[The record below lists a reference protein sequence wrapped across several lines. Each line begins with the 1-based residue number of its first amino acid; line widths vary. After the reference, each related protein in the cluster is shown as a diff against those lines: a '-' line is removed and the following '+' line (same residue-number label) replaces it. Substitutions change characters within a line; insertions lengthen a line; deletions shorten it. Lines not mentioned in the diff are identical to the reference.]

1 MGKKK
6 HQTYE
11 GLGTKARDKMP
22 AKKGLSKKKKEQKD
36 FQKVKFKAG
45 KLRPK
50 GLNETKLEFQSK
62 SILIREQH
70 REDLGPEP
78 IQDILLR
85 LRKGTLS
92 QKLAVLD
99 TLKTRL
105 QNDEIN
111 SWLPS
116 LQSLL
121 DTCTTYVSLE
131 SVSHYRSALQCLKTI
146 FSRVQPPESLTPFM
160 PLICQRLISLMTH
173 LNDDI
178 RERSVPVLELL
189 LHQTY
194 SSTLVINHALSILES
209 LLQQLMKTSRSERQ
223 FISTIDTTTAGN
235 NSGHARLLDCIAQL
249 VNIVFDKYSNEQP
262 FNKDMNQDEEQERT
276 LFDLLHNTQ
285 SKPFR
290 LM

>member
-1 MGKKK
+1 MGRKK
-6 HQTYE
+6 HQTFE
-11 GLGTKARDKMP
+11 GLGSKARDKVP
-22 AKKGLSKKKKEQKD
+22 FKKGLSKKKKEQKD
-36 FQKVKFKAG
+36 FQKVKLKAG

-50 GLNETKLEFQSK
+50 GVNETKLEFQSK
-62 SILIREQH
+62 AILIREQL
-70 REDLGPEP
+70 REDSGPER
-78 IQDILLR
+78 IQDIVLR
-85 LRKGTLS
+85 LRKGTAA

-105 QNDEIN
+105 HNDELD

-121 DTCTTYVSLE
+121 DSSTSYLSLE

-146 FSRVQPPESLTPFM
+146 FSRVNPPESLD
-160 PLICQRLISLMTH
+160 PLVPLLSQRLISLMTH
-173 LNDDI
+173 LNDDV

-194 SSTLVINHALSILES
+194 SSVLLTNHALPILES

-223 FISTIDTTTAGN
+223 FISTIDTTTTGT
-235 NSGHARLLDCIAQL
+235 NSGHARLLDCIGQL
-249 VNIVFDKYSNEQP
+249 VNIIFDKYSNEQP
-262 FNKDMNQDEEQERT
+262 TTKEVNEDEQGEQT
-276 LFDLLHNTQ
+276 LLHVLHRTKL
-285 SKPFR
+285 KPFR

>member
-1 MGKKK
+1 MGRKK
-6 HQTYE
+6 HQTFE
-11 GLGTKARDKMP
+11 GLGKKSSEKGP
-22 AKKGLSKKKKEQKD
+22 AKKGISKKKKEQKD

-62 SILIREQH
+62 SIFIREQL
-70 REDLGPEP
+70 RQDSGPERF
-78 IQDILLR
+78 QDILQR
-85 LRKGTLS
+85 LRKGTSS

-105 QNDEIN
+105 QNDEIG

-121 DTCTTYVSLE
+121 DTCTSYLSLE

-146 FSRVQPPESLTPFM
+146 FSRIEPAESLDPLM

-173 LNDDI
+173 LNDDV

-194 SSTLVINHALSILES
+194 SSALLINHALSILES

-223 FISTIDTTTAGN
+223 FISTIDSTTTGSN
-235 NSGHARLLDCIAQL
+235 NGHVRLLDCIVQL
-249 VNIVFDKYSNEQP
+249 VNIVFDKYNDEQP
-262 FNKDMNQDEEQERT
+262 INNDNNQDDEQNKT
-276 LFDLLHNTQ
+276 LFDYLHNIK

-290 LM
+290 FV